1 VFVLIYALAVGAGYA
16 GYSAIVLQA
25 IGKRSVATNFSLMAA
40 LSNVPIAAMTEFDGW
55 MHDRFGTVAML
66 YGELA
71 MPLLAVTAFAL
82 LVLATRRR
90 ARG

>member
-1 VFVLIYALAVGAGYA
+1 
-16 GYSAIVLQA
+16 
-25 IGKRSVATNFSLMAA
+25 
-40 LSNVPIAAMTEFDGW
+40 
-55 MHDRFGTVAML
+55 ML